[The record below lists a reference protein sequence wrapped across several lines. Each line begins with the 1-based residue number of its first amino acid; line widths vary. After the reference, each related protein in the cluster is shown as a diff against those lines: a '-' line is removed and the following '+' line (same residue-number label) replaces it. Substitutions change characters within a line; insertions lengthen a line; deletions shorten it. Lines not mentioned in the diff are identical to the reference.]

1 MQKLIQTKIQANNL
15 TYEDIKSLDYLDQ
28 DAKICPICGE
38 SFIGNEIPEQYKD
51 WYGGKTH
58 FSKIIGIEIPHL
70 YDGCIMWKCGDC
82 GTYFR
87 RFN

>member
-15 TYEDIKSLDYLDQ
+15 THDDIRNLDFLDEDSKS
-28 DAKICPICGE
+28 CPVCGQ
-38 SFIGNEIPEQYKD
+38 SFVGKEIPKEYLHY
-51 WYGGKTH
+51 YGNKTH
-58 FSKIIGIEIPHL
+58 YSNLIGIDIPHL

-87 RFN
+87 RF